1 MIPRSG
7 GDYTYMNEIFGPLTA
22 FLYMWAAFIVIMP
35 AGNAVTALT
44 FAEYSL
50 QPFWPSC
57 HPPPMVVQLVAVVL
71 VCNYPVVFVLKN

>member
-1 MIPRSG
+1 MIPKSG
-7 GDYTYMNEIFGPLTA
+7 GDYTYLNEIFGPLTA

-50 QPFWPSC
+50 QPFWPGC
-57 HPPPMVVQLVAVVL
+57 NPPTVVVQFVAVLL
-71 VCNYPVVFVLKN
+71 VCNNDAPF